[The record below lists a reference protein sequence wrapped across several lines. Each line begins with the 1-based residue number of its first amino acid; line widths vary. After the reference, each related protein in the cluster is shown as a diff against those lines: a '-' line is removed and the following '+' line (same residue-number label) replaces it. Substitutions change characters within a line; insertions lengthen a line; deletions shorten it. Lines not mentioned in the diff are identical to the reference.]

1 MSSLEA
7 LTAKSSK
14 LRRVCKKYNPAKFT
28 AELLA
33 MNKDEWLKDVDNT
46 YNDVL
51 NYVEEIESQPG
62 NAGINGT
69 EVENIVDSAT
79 ESLQQFLIDFNHK
92 CGLGLASA
100 NTATIGSESNLA
112 QKTKAAQIDVRI
124 NGEKVED
131 FAKKLR
137 SAVGKYEDWNAAPSH
152 DIEVAMTCIAPWE
165 KQTKELQELVWSI
178 KRDTDIYRSAR
189 PWSTR

>member
-14 LRRVCKKYNPAKFT
+14 LRRVCNKYNPAKFT

-69 EVENIVDSAT
+69 EVESIVDSAT
-79 ESLQQFLIDFNHK
+79 ESLQQFLIDFNLK

-152 DIEVAMTCIAPWE
+152 DIEVAMVAIA
-165 KQTKELQELVWSI
+165 S
-178 KRDTDIYRSAR
+178 
-189 PWSTR
+189 